1 MPSHLLDTA
10 EGQRLAN
17 RTAWLRWGPYLSERQ
32 WGTVREDYSADGD
45 AWNYFP
51 FEQAHQRAYRWGEDG
66 IAGFTDDR
74 LRWCLSLALWNGRDK
89 VLKERLFGLTNE
101 QGNHGEDVKELYYF
115 LDGTP
120 THSYMRM
127 LYKYPQTAFP
137 YDELLAENRRRGL
150 DQPEYELL
158 DTGVFDG
165 DRYFDVTVEYAKA
178 TPDDILV
185 RIIIDNRGPEA
196 ADLHVLPQLWARNT
210 WDWRTGI
217 PEPGLELSNGGVI
230 AWHNRMPTRLLS
242 IDTGARWLFCR
253 NETNNRVLYG
263 SQDPGP
269 FKDGINDFV
278 VAGRDDAVHHSKGT
292 KCAAH
297 VQLSVPAHGRRVV
310 RLRWRPSGVDAPEA
324 AATGVAVANVSS
336 SARADAFADHDA
348 VFAQRIAEA
357 DEFYAALQTKL
368 ADPDA
373 RLVQRQALAGMLW
386 SKQFYRYDVR
396 RWLEGDPL
404 QPKPPPGREGARNSD
419 WQHLNNRD
427 IISMPDT
434 WEYPWYASWDLAFQ
448 CVTFALIDPEFA
460 KQQLLLLTHEWF
472 MHPNGS
478 LPAYEWGFGDVNP
491 PVHAWAAWR
500 VFRMDAG
507 LRGTA
512 DFEFLE
518 RVFHKLMLNFTGW
531 VNRQDVDGRNVF
543 QGGFLG
549 LDNIGVFD
557 RSKKLPVAGRIDQ
570 SDGTSWMGMY
580 ALNMMRI
587 SLELSTRN
595 RVYQAMATKF
605 FEHFLAIAAAMTQQ
619 NGRRGLWDE
628 TDQFYH
634 NVLRRPDGSA
644 IPLRLF
650 SLVGLFPLFAVEV
663 LEPGVVERCPEFAER
678 LRWVLNHRPDLAGL
692 VSHWDVEG
700 KGSRRLLSLLRG
712 HRMKALLRRML
723 DETAFLSPYGV
734 RSVSRQH
741 LDKPFTLDLD
751 GQHFQLSYVPGDSNS
766 RAFGGN
772 SNWRGPIWMPVNF
785 MIIESLYGFHHYYGD
800 DFRVEYPT
808 GSGVTHSLREIADA
822 LSDRLIRLFLR
833 GPDGKRPISGDVARL
848 HDDPLFRDHVLF
860 HEYFHGDTGQ
870 GLGASHQT
878 GWTGLVA
885 LLLHGRELDDP
896 TQMDMPTG

>member
-1 MPSHLLDTA
+1 MRTTEGRRLSHR
-10 EGQRLAN
+10 E
-17 RTAWLRWGPYLSERQ
+17 AWLHWGPYLAERQ
-32 WGTVREDYSADGD
+32 WGTVREDYSANGD
-45 AWNYFP
+45 AWSYFP
-51 FEQAHQRAYRWGEDG
+51 HEHARSRAYRWGEDG

-74 LRWCLSLALWNGRDK
+74 LRWCLSLALWNGRDEI
-89 VLKERLFGLTNE
+89 LKERMFGLTNA

-127 LYKYPQTAFP
+127 LYKYPHAAFP
-137 YDELLAENRRRGL
+137 YSLLLAENARRGL
-150 DQPEYELL
+150 DDPEFELL
-158 DTGVFDG
+158 DTGIFDG

-178 TPDDILV
+178 SPEDILI
-185 RIIIDNRGPEA
+185 RISIDNRGPDA
-196 ADLHVLPQLWARNT
+196 ADLHVLPHLWARNT

-217 PEPGLELSNGGVI
+217 PEPKLSLSDAGIV
-230 AWHNRMPTRLLS
+230 ATHNRMSDRLLS
-242 IDTGARWLFCR
+242 LDTDAPWLFCR
-253 NETNNRVLYG
+253 NETNTRLLYKA
-263 SQDPGP
+263 DAPGP
-269 FKDGINDFV
+269 FKDGINDFIV
-278 VAGRDDAVHHSKGT
+278 NGITGAVDHREGT

-297 VQLSVPAHGRRVV
+297 VKLTIPAQDRHVL
-310 RLRWRPSGVDAPEA
+310 RLRWRPSGMAP
-324 AATGVAVANVSS
+324 
-336 SARADAFADHDA
+336 DPFADHDA

-357 DEFYAALQTKL
+357 DEFYDALQIHIPD
-368 ADPDA
+368 ADA

-404 QPKPPPGREGARNSD
+404 QPVPPPEREAIRNAD

-448 CVTFALIDPEFA
+448 AVTFALIDPEFA

-472 MHPNGS
+472 MHPNGA
-478 LPAYEWGFGDVNP
+478 LPAYEWALGEVNP

-500 VFRMDAG
+500 VFRMDAK
-507 LRGTA
+507 LRGKP

-518 RVFHKLMLNFTGW
+518 RVFHKLMMNFTGW
-531 VNRQDVDGRNVF
+531 VNKQDVEGRNVF

-557 RSKKLPVAGRIDQ
+557 RSQKLPVAGRIDQ

-587 SLELSTRN
+587 SLELATRN
-595 RVYQAMATKF
+595 RVYEATATKF

-628 TDQFYH
+628 SDKFYH
-634 NVLRRPDGSA
+634 NVLRRPDGSV

-663 LEPGVVERCPEFAER
+663 LEPSMLARSPEFAER
-678 LRWVLNHRPDLAGL
+678 LQWVLDHRPDLAAM

-700 KGSRRLLSLLRG
+700 QGSRRLLSLLRG

-723 DETAFLSPYGV
+723 DESAFLSPYGV
-734 RSVSRQH
+734 RSVSREH
-741 LDKPFTLDLD
+741 LAKPFDLDLD
-751 GQHFQLSYVPGDSNS
+751 GQHFSVGYVPGDSCS

-772 SNWRGPIWMPVNF
+772 SNWRGPLWMPVNY
-785 MIIESLYGFHHYYGD
+785 MLVESLYGFYHYYGD

-808 GSGVTHSLREIADA
+808 GSGVTLSLGEIADE
-822 LSDRLIRLFLR
+822 LSARLTKLFLR
-833 GPDGKRPISGDVARL
+833 GKDGRRAANGDSDRVQ
-848 HDDPLFRDHVLF
+848 DDPHFRDHILF
-860 HEYFHGDTGQ
+860 YEYFHGDTGQ

-885 LLLHGRELDDP
+885 LLLHGREIDDP
-896 TQMDMPTG
+896 TQMDMPTGQ

>member
-1 MPSHLLDTA
+1 MPSHLLRTT
-10 EGQRLAN
+10 EGKRLADRN
-17 RTAWLRWGPYLSERQ
+17 AWLHWGPYLAERQ
-32 WGTVREDYSADGD
+32 WGTVREDYSATGD
-45 AWNYFP
+45 AWTYFP
-51 FEQAHQRAYRWGEDG
+51 HEHARSRAYRWGEDG

-74 LRWCLSLALWNGRDK
+74 LRWCLSLGLWNGRDEI
-89 VLKERLFGLTNE
+89 LKERMFGLTNA

-127 LYKYPQTAFP
+127 LYKYPQAAFP
-137 YDELLAENRRRGL
+137 YSLLLAENARRGL
-150 DQPEYELL
+150 NNPEFELL
-158 DTGVFDG
+158 DTGIFDG

-178 TPDDILV
+178 SPEDILI
-185 RIIIDNRGPEA
+185 RISIDNRGPDA
-196 ADLHVLPQLWARNT
+196 ADLHVLPHLWARNT

-217 PEPGLELSNGGVI
+217 PEPKLTLSGADIV
-230 AWHNRMPTRLLS
+230 ATHNRMSERLLS
-242 IDTGARWLFCR
+242 LDTDAPWLFCR
-253 NETNNRVLYG
+253 NETNTRLLY
-263 SQDPGP
+263 QADAPGP
-269 FKDGINDFV
+269 FKDGINDFIV
-278 VAGRDDAVHHSKGT
+278 NGITGAVDHRHGT

-297 VQLSVPAHGRRVV
+297 VKLTIPAQDRHVL
-310 RLRWRPSGVDAPEA
+310 RLRWRPSGTAP
-324 AATGVAVANVSS
+324 
-336 SARADAFADHDA
+336 DPFADHDA

-357 DEFYAALQTKL
+357 NEFYDALQIHID
-368 ADPDA
+368 DPDA

-404 QPKPPPGREGARNSD
+404 QPVPPPERQAIRNND

-448 CVTFALIDPEFA
+448 AVTFALIDPEFA

-472 MHPNGS
+472 MHPNGA
-478 LPAYEWGFGDVNP
+478 LPAYEWAFGEVNP

-500 VFRMDAG
+500 VFRMDAK
-507 LRGTA
+507 LRGKP

-518 RVFHKLMLNFTGW
+518 RVFHKLMMNFTGW
-531 VNRQDVDGRNVF
+531 VNKQDVEGRNVF

-557 RSKKLPVAGRIDQ
+557 RSQKLPVAGRIDQ

-587 SLELSTRN
+587 SLELATRN
-595 RVYQAMATKF
+595 RVYEATATKF

-628 TDQFYH
+628 ADKFYH
-634 NVLRRPDGSA
+634 NVLQRPDGSF

-663 LEPGVVERCPEFAER
+663 LEPGMLVRSPEFAER
-678 LRWVLNHRPDLAGL
+678 LQWVLDHRPDLAAM

-700 KGSRRLLSLLRG
+700 QGSRRLLSLLRG

-723 DETAFLSPYGV
+723 DESAFLSPHGV
-734 RSVSRQH
+734 RSVSREH
-741 LDKPFTLDLD
+741 LAKPFELELD
-751 GQHFQLSYVPGDSNS
+751 GQHFSVGYVPGDSCS

-772 SNWRGPIWMPVNF
+772 SNWRGPLWMPVNY
-785 MIIESLYGFHHYYGD
+785 MLVESLYGFHHYYGE

-808 GSGVTHSLREIADA
+808 GSGVTLSLREIADE
-822 LSDRLIRLFLR
+822 LSARLTRLFLR
-833 GPDGKRPISGDVARL
+833 GKDGRRPANGDSDRVQN
-848 HDDPLFRDHVLF
+848 DPHFRDHILF
-860 HEYFHGDTGQ
+860 YEYFHGDTGQ

-885 LLLHGRELDDP
+885 LLLHGREIDDP
-896 TQMDMPTG
+896 TQMDMPTGQ

>member
-1 MPSHLLDTA
+1 MPSHLLETT
-10 EGQRLAN
+10 EGKRLAD
-17 RTAWLRWGPYLSERQ
+17 REAWLQWGPYLAERQ
-32 WGTVREDYSADGD
+32 WGTVREDYSADGE
-45 AWNYFP
+45 AWDYFP
-51 FEQAHQRAYRWGEDG
+51 HEHARSRAYRWGEDG

-74 LRWCLSLALWNGRDK
+74 LRWCLSLGLWNGLDPI
-89 VLKERLFGLTNE
+89 LKERMFGLTNE

-127 LYKYPQTAFP
+127 LYKYPQAAFP
-137 YDELLAENRRRGL
+137 YDALITENARRGL
-150 DQPEYELL
+150 DEPEYELL
-158 DTGVFDG
+158 DTGVFEQN
-165 DRYFDVTVEYAKA
+165 RYFDVTVEYAKA
-178 TPDDILV
+178 TPGDILI
-185 RIIIDNRGPEA
+185 RITIDNRGPDA
-196 ADLHVLPQLWARNT
+196 AELHVLPQLWARNT
-210 WDWRTGI
+210 WDWRSGI
-217 PEPGLELSNGGVI
+217 PKPGLHLSEGGVT
-230 AWHNRMPTRLLS
+230 AWHNRMPERCLS
-242 IDTGARWLFCR
+242 IDTDAEWLFCR
-253 NETNNRVLYG
+253 NETNTHRLYG
-263 SQDPGP
+263 ADEPGP
-269 FKDGINDFV
+269 FKDGINDFIV
-278 VAGRDDAVHHSKGT
+278 GGKAGAVDRQQGT

-297 VQLSVPAHGRRVV
+297 VKLTLPAGGQHVV
-310 RLRWRPSGVDAPEA
+310 RLRWRPSD
-324 AATGVAVANVSS
+324 ATG
-336 SARADAFADHDA
+336 DPFADHGA
-348 VFAQRIAEA
+348 LVAQRLAEA
-357 DEFYAALQTKL
+357 DAFYAALQTNIE
-368 ADPDA
+368 DPDA

-404 QPKPPPGREGARNSD
+404 QPPPPAGRLAIRNND

-448 CVTFALIDPEFA
+448 AVTFALIDPEFA

-478 LPAYEWGFGDVNP
+478 LPAYEWAFGDVNP

-500 VFRMDAG
+500 VFRMDAA
-507 LRGTA
+507 LRGTP

-518 RVFHKLMLNFTGW
+518 RVFHKLMMNFTGW
-531 VNRQDVDGRNVF
+531 VNRQDVEGRNVF

-557 RSKKLPVAGRIDQ
+557 RSQKLPVAGRVDQ
-570 SDGTSWMGMY
+570 SDGTSWMAMY

-587 SLELSTRN
+587 SLELAIRN
-595 RVYQAMATKF
+595 HVYEATATKF
-605 FEHFLAIAAAMTQQ
+605 FEHFLAIAEAVTRQ
-619 NGRRGLWDE
+619 NGRLGLWDE
-628 TDQFYH
+628 DDQFYH

-663 LEPGVVERCPEFAER
+663 LEPGMLDHCPEFAER
-678 LRWVLNHRPDLAGL
+678 LQWVLNHRPDLASL

-700 KGSRRLLSLLRG
+700 QGSRRLLSLLRG

-723 DETAFLSPYGV
+723 DETAFLSPHGI
-734 RSVSRQH
+734 RSVSREH
-741 LDKPFTLDLD
+741 LARPFELDLD
-751 GQHFQLSYVPGDSNS
+751 RQHFSVGYVPGDSNS

-772 SNWRGPIWMPVNF
+772 SNWRGPVWMPVNV
-785 MIIESLYGFHHYYGD
+785 MLIEALFGFHHYYGD

-808 GSGVTHSLREIADA
+808 GSGVTLSLREIAHE
-822 LSDRLIRLFLR
+822 LSGRLTRLFLR
-833 GPDGKRPISGDVARL
+833 GADGRRPVFGDDARL
-848 HDDPLFRDHVLF
+848 QDDPHFRDHVLF
-860 HEYFHGDTGQ
+860 YEFFHGDTGQ

-885 LLLHGRELDDP
+885 LLLHGRAPGDS
-896 TQMDMPTG
+896 TRMDMPTGQGPALTP